1 MRASEERALDE
12 RLLGG
17 GGGRAGGGDEGGL
30 KGREADFVD
39 EDAAAS
45 GAAGAPGNEFSGGN
59 HAPDGRRRVTQGGCG
74 FCDGDAARGFESAG
88 RVDGH
93 GVIVA

>member
-17 GGGRAGGGDEGGL
+17 GGGRAGGGDE
-30 KGREADFVD
+30 
-39 EDAAAS
+39 AS
-45 GAAGAPGNEFSGGN
+45 GAAWAPGNEFSGGN

-88 RVDGH
+88 RGDGH
-93 GVIVA
+93 GVIVAQVCISVRG

>member
-39 EDAAAS
+39 EDAAAFP
-45 GAAGAPGNEFSGGN
+45 AAGAPGNEFSGGN
-59 HAPDGRRRVTQGGCG
+59 HAPDGRRRVTQGGRG